1 VRRFVALRR
10 LAALFALLVATLIPG
25 GARAYTVRALDRP
38 ACHEEMTRDGF
49 LALVAAGF
57 DAEAAVP
64 LPASHRWADV
74 ASYLGDDLFAGAEG
88 DAERFMLFSLELGT
102 RFPDLRGASA
112 TDIQSLREIHRDPER
127 QDAHFLRAVA
137 DDYAAGDSLAIA
149 RGEAFIRARVTEA
162 ASYLE
167 RPLGEQIVEAS
178 VFVELYG
185 QVSVPVWAPAYY
197 FGMAVHTI
205 EDSFSHTVRS
215 DDLARIRRVCNY
227 IEAVTYDYDLERD
240 GLRHS
245 WAMDRC
251 EGEAVELAAAAAP
264 AFEEFLNLFAT
275 SGDDA
280 WPGARLD
287 EFFAAWMT
295 LEPGCND
302 VNDYCGSKWV
312 DVARTDPSL
321 PVWDTLFGC
330 GVAPGAVPGD
340 GPWLGAALIFA
351 LVALGIRGRRR
362 AAGGE

>member
-1 VRRFVALRR
+1 VKRTARSSR
-10 LAALFALLVATLIPG
+10 LAAALLALVATAIPG

-57 DAEAAVP
+57 DAEVAVP
-64 LPASHRWADV
+64 LPASRRWADI
-74 ASYLGDDLFAGAEG
+74 AAYLGDDLFAGAQG

-112 TDIQSLREIHRDPER
+112 TDIQSLREIHRDPDR
-127 QDAHFLRAVA
+127 QDSHFLRAVG
-137 DDYAAGDSLAIA
+137 DDYAAGDSRAIA
-149 RGEAFIRARVTEA
+149 RGEAFIRAQVTEA
-162 ASYLE
+162 ASYLA
-167 RPLGEQIVEAS
+167 RSTDEQIVEQS

-185 QVSVPVWAPAYY
+185 EVSTPVWAPAFY
-197 FGMAVHTI
+197 FVMAAHTV

-215 DDLARIRRVCNY
+215 DDLSRIRHVCNY
-227 IEAVTYDYDLERD
+227 IEAVTDDYDLERD

-251 EGEAVELAAAAAP
+251 EGEAIDLAAAAAP
-264 AFEEFLNLFAT
+264 AFEELLAVFAA
-275 SGDDA
+275 SGESA

-295 LEPGCND
+295 LEPGCD
-302 VNDYCGSKWV
+302 DANDYCGSKWA

-321 PVWDTLFGC
+321 PIWDTLFGC
-330 GVAPGAVPGD
+330 GVAPGEVSGD
-340 GPWLGAALIFA
+340 GPWLAVALILA
-351 LVALGIRGRRR
+351 LVALGIRVRRR